1 MNKKDEM
8 LSAALLLFTEN
19 GYENVGIQKI
29 VEAVSVKKPTLY
41 YYFGSKQ
48 GLLVT
53 LLEQYFD
60 PFLEELA
67 QVAVYSGD
75 MTLTLE
81 SVVQTYFRFATKSP
95 ELYRFAMSLMY
106 SSEQSEAR
114 KTVLPF
120 VERQYA
126 ILEEVFHS
134 AEQNHGN
141 MSGRSTRY
149 AVTFLGMINAYI
161 TTNFYEQQMTLND
174 ERAHV
179 ACQQFMYGIFS

>member
-8 LSAALLLFTEN
+8 LSAALRLFTAN

-60 PFLEELA
+60 PFLEGLA
-67 QVAVYSGD
+67 HNAVYSGD

-81 SVVQTYFRFATKSP
+81 NIVKTYFRFATKSP
-95 ELYRFAMSLMY
+95 DLYRFALSLMY

-114 KTVLPF
+114 KTIFPF
-120 VERQYA
+120 VEQQYA
-126 ILEEVFHS
+126 ILEDIFRS
-134 AEQNHGN
+134 AEQDHGN
-141 MSGRSTRY
+141 MRGRSTRY
-149 AVTFLGMINAYI
+149 AVTFLGMVNAYI
-161 TTNFYEQQMTLND
+161 TTNFYDRQITLND
-174 ERAHV
+174 ERAHI
-179 ACQQFMYGIFS
+179 ACQQYMYGIFS